1 MLWLHEPVNI
11 ALTNRPF
18 LNVSQSATG
27 RAWRERLDVR
37 GAQTALAMAQRYGV
51 SDLLARVLAGRGVA
65 LEDVETYLDPALR
78 TLLPDPDT
86 LTDMAPAVA
95 RLAYAVTRGE
105 KVAVFGD
112 YDVDGACSTAL
123 LVGLLRQAGLDPLFH
138 IPDRIYEGYGPNV
151 PAIEA
156 LAAEGVKLLVTVDC
170 GTTSIEPLAAARR
183 LGMDVVVI
191 DHHQASEALP
201 PAQAIVNP
209 NREDDLSGL
218 GHVCAAGLTFIT
230 AVGLV
235 RALRQAGHFGT
246 DRPAPDLLEALDLVA
261 LATVADVVPL
271 TGLNRAFVTKGL
283 IALRRRGRLGL
294 TALMDVARLDGPP
307 RPYHLGFI
315 LGPRINAGGRI
326 GDAALGAR
334 LLLTQDPMEAKTIAT
349 ELNRLNSERQ
359 EVERAIVAAAEA
371 EAQAALG
378 LHDEGPVVVVSG
390 EGWHPGVVGLVASR
404 LKERFQRPAFAIAL
418 NGATGTGSG
427 RSVPG
432 VDLGRAVR
440 EAVEKGLLV
449 KGGGHAMA
457 AGLTVE
463 RARLGDLRAH
473 LEERLGAD
481 VERSRAEGA
490 LTVDGALTAAAATPA
505 LAETVARA
513 GPFGAGNPEPVF
525 AFPNHKL
532 SYVESF
538 GAGHVRARLMSGD
551 GSSLKAIAFRVAD
564 EPLGRALLAARGR
577 PLHVAGSLEP
587 ETWQGET
594 RVSLRIK
601 DVAEV
606 A

>member
-1 MLWLHEPVNI
+1 MSI

-18 LNVSQSATG
+18 LNVSHSATG
-27 RAWRERLDVR
+27 RAWRERLDAR

-51 SDLLARVLAGRGVA
+51 SELLARVLAGRGVG
-65 LEDVETYLDPALR
+65 LEEVETYLDPAIR

-86 LTDMAPAVA
+86 LTDMAPAVE
-95 RLAYAVTRGE
+95 RLAYAAMRGE
-105 KVAVFGD
+105 SVAVFGD

-123 LVGLLRQAGLDPLFH
+123 LVGVLRAAGLDPRFH

-156 LAAEGVKLLVTVDC
+156 LAAEGVTLLVTVDC
-170 GTTSIEPLAAARR
+170 GTTSAEPLAAARR

-201 PAQAIVNP
+201 PAHAIVNP

-235 RALRQAGHFGT
+235 RALRQKGHFGT
-246 DRPAPDLLEALDLVA
+246 ARPAPDLLEALDLVA

-271 TGLNRAFVTKGL
+271 KGLNRAFVTKGL
-283 IALRRRGRLGL
+283 ITLRRRSRVGL

-334 LLLTQDPMEAKTIAT
+334 LLLSSDPMEAKTIAA
-349 ELNRLNSERQ
+349 ELDRLNTERQ

-378 LHDEGPVVVVSG
+378 LNDEGPVVVVSG

-418 NGATGTGSG
+418 NGGTGTGSG

-463 RARLGDLRAH
+463 RTRLGELRAH
-473 LEERLGAD
+473 LETKLSAD
-481 VERSRAEGA
+481 VERARAEGA

-505 LAETVARA
+505 LAETIARA
-513 GPFGAGNPEPVF
+513 GPFGAGNAEPVF

-532 SYVESF
+532 AYVESF

-551 GSSLKAIAFRVAD
+551 GSGLRAVAFRVAE

-577 PLHVAGSLEP
+577 PLHVAGTLEP
-587 ETWQGET
+587 DTWQGET

-601 DVAEV
+601 DVAETV
-606 A
+606 G

>member
-1 MLWLHEPVNI
+1 M
-11 ALTNRPF
+11 TNRPF
-18 LNVSQSATG
+18 LNVSHSATG

-37 GAQTALAMAQRYGV
+37 GAQTALAMAQRYGI
-51 SDLLARVLAGRGVA
+51 SDLLARVLAGRGVG
-65 LEDVETYLDPALR
+65 LDEVETYLDPALR

-86 LTDMAPAVA
+86 LTDMAPAVE
-95 RLAYAVTRGE
+95 RLAQAVVRGE

-123 LVGLLRQAGLDPLFH
+123 LVGVLRAAGLDPLFH
-138 IPDRIYEGYGPNV
+138 IPDRIFEGYGPNV
-151 PAIEA
+151 PAIAA

-170 GTTSIEPLAAARR
+170 GTTSAEPLAAARR

-201 PAQAIVNP
+201 PAHAIVNP

-235 RALRQAGHFGT
+235 RALRQMGHFGAG
-246 DRPAPDLLEALDLVA
+246 RPAPDLLEALDLVA

-271 TGLNRAFVTKGL
+271 KGLNRAFVTKGL
-283 IALRRRGRLGL
+283 IALRRRDRVGL

-334 LLLTQDPMEAKTIAT
+334 LLLTSDPMEAKTIAA
-349 ELNRLNSERQ
+349 ELDRLNSERQ

-390 EGWHPGVVGLVASR
+390 DGWHPGVVGLVASR

-418 NGATGTGSG
+418 NGDMGTGSG

-473 LEERLGAD
+473 LEARLAAD
-481 VERSRAEGA
+481 VERARAEGA

-505 LAETVARA
+505 LAETLARA
-513 GPFGAGNPEPVF
+513 GPFGAGNPEPMF

-532 SYVESF
+532 AYVESF

-551 GSSLKAIAFRVAD
+551 GSSLKAVAFRIAE

-577 PLHVAGSLEP
+577 PLHVAGTLEP

-606 A
+606 G